1 MKLDP
6 DSSVHLTYCSN
17 IHPGE
22 TWAEVRAQVGV
33 HLPKVK
39 AKLSPDRPFGIGLR
53 LSAIAAESL
62 SEPAAMEEFKSFLA
76 SEDLYV
82 FTLNGFPYGEFHGT
96 PVKENVYLPDWR
108 DGARL
113 AYSNRLA
120 ELLAE
125 LLPDD
130 PALDGSISTVPGAF
144 KPAINGEAD
153 VAAMADNL
161 IRHAAYLVALRER
174 TGRTVTLELEPEPC
188 CFIETID
195 EAVDF
200 FRNHLFSADAIAG
213 MADRTGLSGA
223 AAEAALRRHLGVC
236 LDLCHAAV
244 EFEDP
249 EQALESLAKAGI
261 RIGKMQISAGLRF
274 ARVDEATV
282 ELLRP
287 FDDAVYLHQVVERN
301 GAGLARY
308 VDLPEA
314 FAGWHEK
321 QGDREWRVHFH
332 VPIFLDDLGQF
343 STTQDFIRDMLAR
356 HRAAPFTRHL
366 EVETYTWDVLPPE
379 YRNVDVDA
387 AIVRELQWVRGQLGN
402 SDA

>member
-1 MKLDP
+1 MNLNP
-6 DSSVHLTYCSN
+6 ENGIHLTYCSN

-22 TWAEVRAQVGV
+22 TWAEVRARIGA

-39 AKLSPDRPFGIGLR
+39 SLVSPGEPFGIGLR

-76 SEDLYV
+76 GENLYV
-82 FTLNGFPYGEFHGT
+82 FTINGFPYGDFHGK

-108 DGARL
+108 DEARL

-120 ELLAE
+120 DLLAE

-130 PALDGSISTVPGAF
+130 PGLEGSISTVPGAF
-144 KPAINGEAD
+144 KPEMKTDAD
-153 VAAMADNL
+153 TAAMADNL
-161 IRHAAYLVALRER
+161 IRHAAHLVALRER

-195 EAVDF
+195 EAVAF
-200 FRNHLFSADAIAG
+200 FRNHLFSSDAIAS

-244 EFEDP
+244 EFENAD
-249 EQALESLAKAGI
+249 EALAKLRNAGI
-261 RIGKMQISAGLRF
+261 RIGKMQISAGLKF
-274 ARVDEATV
+274 TAVDEATI

-287 FDDAVYLHQVVERN
+287 FNDAVYLHQVVERN
-301 GAGLARY
+301 GADLTRY

-314 FAGWHEK
+314 FAAEGK
-321 QGDREWRVHFH
+321 KNGDREWRVHFH

-356 HRAAPFTRHL
+356 QRAAPFTRHL
-366 EVETYTWDVLPPE
+366 EVETYTWDVLPPD
-379 YRNVDVDA
+379 YRNVDVDS
-387 AIVRELQWVRGQLGN
+387 AIVRELQWVRDQLGQ
-402 SDA
+402 